1 MEKVLVTGASGYI
14 ALHCIVEL
22 LKNGYGVR
30 GSLRDMSRDN
40 EVAEAVKQKVSN
52 INLSFCNL
60 DLMNDEGWDNAAK
73 DCDYILHL
81 ASPFVL
87 KAPNDENE
95 LISPAEQ
102 GTLRVMKTAK
112 KNSIKKIVLI
122 SSMAT
127 VAYSDKNK
135 NIYNE
140 NDWSNINLDI
150 GAYRK
155 SKTIAE
161 KVAWE
166 FIENHPSNDLKLTTI
181 LPGFVFGPTL
191 NNDKDSTSVNMM
203 KKIMNGE
210 NEGLPEY
217 LSVADV
223 RDIAKLMVRSISSR
237 ESDGRRLLATSP
249 KSFHISKISQIL
261 NKNGYEI
268 PSYESMKI
276 ETAEGG
282 YNSDI
287 SPVLS
292 IFDWKQTSL
301 EETVID
307 MAKKINIYK

>member
-1 MEKVLVTGASGYI
+1 
-14 ALHCIVEL
+14 
-22 LKNGYGVR
+22 
-30 GSLRDMSRDN
+30 
-40 EVAEAVKQKVSN
+40 
-52 INLSFCNL
+52 
-60 DLMNDEGWDNAAK
+60 
-73 DCDYILHL
+73 
-81 ASPFVL
+81 
-87 KAPNDENE
+87 
-95 LISPAEQ
+95 PAEQ